1 MILVDASPLQTE
13 HRYRGPGTYTA
24 GLLDA
29 LTRLPLPEPLGLLAE
44 SPHSMDLPLL
54 ADLLRRDGVHWVPL
68 RRPARPRYRFAWLVS
83 SVAVTAS
90 LWRARPRLYHA
101 TEPNGLARP
110 PVPSIATVA
119 MLHDLIPLRHPEA
132 HFPWRRFDQRV
143 GYARYLRLLQRADR
157 LVVNSEA
164 TKRDAVERLR
174 IPSERVTVTPLAVDE
189 RRFYPRSPREIDAVV
204 HRYELR
210 RPYMLHVGAS
220 TYHKNSDRILR
231 AFERFGA
238 TADGREH
245 ALYIV
250 GRWTPRALAALHHSY
265 PALIGAGRLRVL
277 GFVPDDDLP
286 ALYGGADALVYPSLI
301 EGFGLPVLEAMR
313 CGTPVITSINSSLP
327 EVGGTAALYV
337 DPLDLEAIA
346 AALQRLS
353 AEPAL
358 RADLAARGLRQAAH
372 FTWVR
377 TAEATLQVYRE
388 LL

>member
-29 LTRLPLPEPLGLLAE
+29 LTRLPHPEPLGLLAE
-44 SPHSMDLPLL
+44 PPHPTDLPLL
-54 ADLLRRDGVHWVPL
+54 ADLLRRDGVQWVPL
-68 RRPARPRYRFAWLVS
+68 HRPVRPRYRFAWLVS

-90 LWRARPRLYHA
+90 LRQVRPRLYHA
-101 TEPNGLARP
+101 TEPNGLAPP
-110 PVPSIATVA
+110 PVPGIATVA

-143 GYARYLRLLQRADR
+143 GYARYLRLLQRTDR

-174 IPSERVTVTPLAVDE
+174 IPPERITVTPLAVDE
-189 RRFYPRSPREIDAVV
+189 RRFYPCSPGEIDAVV

-210 RPYMLHVGAS
+210 QPYMLHVGAS
-220 TYHKNSDRILR
+220 TYHKNTDRILR

-250 GRWTPRALAALHHSY
+250 GRWTGRALADLHHSY
-265 PALIGAGRLRVL
+265 PTLIGSGRLRVL

-313 CGTPVITSINSSLP
+313 CGTPVIISTTSSLP

-337 DPLDLEAIA
+337 DSLDVEAIA
-346 AALQRLS
+346 AALQRLG
-353 AEPAL
+353 AEPAF

-372 FTWVR
+372 FTWTR